1 MLNNY
6 YKNKAK
12 QLYEMGHKPYKIAWM
27 LDMSYNQ
34 VYAYIR
40 TLGHTQGKIPYTEEE
55 KDTIIR
61 MWNDEHPAKDIAVA
75 LNRSTSSI
83 QGMVSR
89 LQREGILCKR
99 KK

>member
-12 QLYEMGHKPYKIAWM
+12 QLYEMGYKPYKIAWM

-40 TLGHTQGKIPYTEEE
+40 TLGHTQGKIHTQKKKKTLLFACGMTSTLPKT
-55 KDTIIR
+55 
-61 MWNDEHPAKDIAVA
+61 
-75 LNRSTSSI
+75 LRS
-83 QGMVSR
+83 R
-89 LQREGILCKR
+89 
-99 KK
+99 